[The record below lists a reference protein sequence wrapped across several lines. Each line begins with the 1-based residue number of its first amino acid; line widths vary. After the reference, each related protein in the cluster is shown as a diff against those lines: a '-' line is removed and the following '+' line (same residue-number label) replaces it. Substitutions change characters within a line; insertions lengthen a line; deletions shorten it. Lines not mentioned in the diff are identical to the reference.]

1 MSVREHPDRMTGV
14 VAVPRSE
21 PTRHRLL
28 ARTLSTARWEEYDTL
43 LRVALELG
51 WMAMDLE
58 RWIASGGVQGRV
70 LILRHDVDQHPATA
84 VKMARIDARHGVR
97 ATWYFRWRTCSPAA
111 IAKIRELGGGI
122 GLHYETLT
130 RRALEHKLAAAAIGS
145 ELIVEAREELR
156 GEIAAFARRFG
167 PLHSVC
173 AHGDTRVPGV
183 SNQIL
188 MRGEAPS
195 DYGIDF
201 DANEALSRWRLALW
215 MTDRSAADGGWEHGA
230 DPLAAL
236 RDLSGPILC
245 LTHPNNWCAG
255 ASLWSDRIAAALLPA
270 PSLDRGRWRAGMRTR
285 PDRPPRDEVPVPA
298 SAPCVALPRLQM
310 ASAVRS
316 FEPIGTSLRR
326 EILRHAYDNDQ
337 RLLSDG
343 DLRTLETNSGLA
355 EARAATLE
363 HAMARAHVASVRGR
377 DVLDLGC
384 GFGALALVFAARG
397 ARVTALDPNAAR
409 LAVGAAAAHGHGLEI
424 GWLHGSMATTAL
436 GRDRFDV
443 VVMNNS
449 LCYLVRRS
457 DRREAL
463 ARSLRALRPGGVLV
477 VYNPNRL
484 RCFDQFT
491 RLPLLGLLGPRA
503 ALVLS
508 RALGRERSHVRLLSG
523 GAARRELRRAG
534 FAAVQV
540 VAATDRGRL
549 ETTFAAYQSVV
560 GRRPVG

>member
-1 MSVREHPDRMTGV
+1 MSVREQTDRMTGV
-14 VAVPRSE
+14 VAVPRGE

-28 ARTLSTARWEEYDTL
+28 ARTLSTARWDEYDTL

-51 WMAMDLE
+51 WLPMDLE
-58 RWIASGGVQGRV
+58 QWIASGGVQGRV

-111 IAKIRELGGGI
+111 IGKIRELGGAI

-130 RRALEHKLAAAAIGS
+130 RRALERKLTADAIGP

-156 GEIAAFARRFG
+156 REIAAFARRFG

-195 DYGIDF
+195 GYGIDF

-215 MTDRSAADGGWEHGA
+215 MTDRSAADGRWEHGA
-230 DPLAAL
+230 DPLVAL
-236 RDLSGPILC
+236 RDMTGPILC

-255 ASLWSDRIAAALLPA
+255 ASLWSDRIAAAVLPA

-285 PDRPPRDEVPVPA
+285 PDRPPDDQLPVPT
-298 SAPCVALPRLQM
+298 SGPLVALPRLRM

-316 FEPIGTSLRR
+316 FDPIAMSLRR
-326 EILRHAYDNDQ
+326 EILRYGYDTDQ
-337 RLLSDG
+337 RLLSDAG
-343 DLRTLETNSGLA
+343 LRTLETNSGLA
-355 EARAATLE
+355 ETRAATLE
-363 HAMARAHVASVRGR
+363 HVLARAQVASVRGL

-397 ARVTALDPNAAR
+397 ARVSALDPNAAR
-409 LAVGAAAAHGHGLEI
+409 LSVGVAAAHGHGLEI
-424 GWLHGSMATTAL
+424 DWLSGSMATTDL
-436 GRDRFDV
+436 GRERFDV

-449 LCYLVRRS
+449 FCYLVKRS

-463 ARSLRALRPGGVLV
+463 AGTLRALRPGGVLV

-484 RCFDQFT
+484 RLFDQFT

-503 ALVLS
+503 ALAVS
-508 RALGRERSHVRLLSG
+508 RMLGRERSHVRLLSG

-534 FAAVQV
+534 FAAVQSI
-540 VAATDRGRL
+540 AASDRGR
-549 ETTFAAYQSVV
+549 TATPFAAYQSVV
-560 GRRPVG
+560 ARRPVS